1 MSIKESAAPAAIKIN
16 ENLLLFIL
24 AAINFTHIMDF
35 VIMAPLNPILS
46 KALSV
51 NPQQFSFLQ
60 ASYAISAGIAGIIG
74 SFFVDKHDRRATL
87 LFLYVGFTISN
98 LACALA
104 PDYYTLMTARVIAGS
119 FGGVMGSVI
128 LSIVGD
134 VIPQERRGKATGI
147 VMAAFSAASVIG
159 IPIGIR
165 LATSFDWH
173 APFYFL
179 TILSVIV
186 LIFTWIKMPSI
197 RGHMHNVNSN
207 STLQKIKALFLNS
220 NARWSFLF
228 MSLLMISG
236 LTVVP
241 FLSDYI
247 VKNAKLDVKDLDL
260 VYFFGGLATAISG
273 PVTGKL
279 ADKFG
284 KPRVF
289 MIAGIISIIPIYIM
303 THLPSSNYFLILSM
317 SSLFFIFFGARFVP
331 AMSMMTSSV
340 EIRQRGSFMSINSSI
355 QQFSSSIAILIA
367 GSIVVNNQNGELE
380 NFGTCGIIAIV
391 ATIACILVSFKVKQ
405 VS

>member
-1 MSIKESAAPAAIKIN
+1 MSLKEASTPAKVN
-16 ENLLLFIL
+16 ENLLLLIL

-46 KALSV
+46 IHLSI

-60 ASYAISAGIAGIIG
+60 ASYAISAGIAGIVG
-74 SFFVDKHDRRATL
+74 SFFVDKYDRRSTL
-87 LFLYVGFTISN
+87 LFLYSGFMLSN
-98 LACALA
+98 LACAIA
-104 PDYYTLMTARVIAGS
+104 PDYYTLMSARIIAGS
-119 FGGVMGSVI
+119 FGGVLGSVI
-128 LSIVGD
+128 LSVVGD
-134 VIPQERRGKATGI
+134 VIPQERRGRATGI

-165 LATSFDWH
+165 LANNFHWH

-179 TILSVIV
+179 TIASLVV
-186 LIFTWIKMPSI
+186 LAFTWMKMPSI
-197 RGHMHNVNSN
+197 TSHMKNASSS
-207 STLQKIKALFLNS
+207 STLDKIKALFLNS
-220 NARWSFLF
+220 NVRWSFLF

-247 VKNAKLDVKDLDL
+247 VKNAKLSLKDLDY

-273 PVTGKL
+273 PVTGRL

-289 MIAGIISIIPIYIM
+289 MIAAIISIVPIYIM
-303 THLPSSNYFLILSM
+303 THLTSSSYAWILSM

-340 EIRQRGSFMSINSSI
+340 EIRQRGSFMSINSSV
-355 QQFSSSIAILIA
+355 QQFSSSLAIIIA
-367 GSIVVNNQNGELE
+367 GAIVVNKNGELE

-391 ATIACILVSFKVKQ
+391 ATIACILVSLKVKQ